1 MIMSEADPRL
11 SRRSLFKTTSQA
23 AIAAAVAG
31 PVLAQAAEK
40 AASQPAGADAKKILN
55 YSPKMKYR
63 RMGKTGLMISE
74 VSLGGHWKGRNG
86 ERYWDMFSND
96 EVPDDVKKNRTEV
109 VSACIDKGINYLDI
123 TTAAECLSYGAALVG
138 RRDKMHV
145 GADDHR
151 LCIRNDDNC
160 TAATQVKNVEE
171 CLRRLKT
178 DYLDIWRVQAKMD
191 GTSQD
196 AHMEACLAA
205 AEQCKKAGKIRHFG
219 CSSHNRKWLQ
229 HVVTTFPGVEMIVF
243 PCTAITKKAG
253 GPVVKD
259 NVEERVAY
267 RMAEDVG
274 ASIFDAVRKN
284 DVGVVT
290 IKPFAGG
297 QVFKNQVKFP
307 VMGVG
312 LKEEND
318 LARLTLMCILTLHEE
333 ITCVVPGLTTMYEV
347 DNAARASVLRG
358 LADLSPAERQWLDQM
373 TTDGLASL
381 PEDYH
386 WLREWDVI

>member
-1 MIMSEADPRL
+1 MSEADSRL
-11 SRRSLFKTTSQA
+11 SRRGLFKSTSQA
-23 AIAAAVAG
+23 AIAAVVTG
-31 PVLAQAAEK
+31 QVLAQAADK
-40 AASQPAGADAKKILN
+40 PSTQPAVADARKILN
-55 YSPKMKYR
+55 FNPKMKYR

-74 VSLGGHWKGRNG
+74 VSLGGHWKNRNG
-86 ERYWDMFSND
+86 GRYWDAFTND
-96 EVPDDVKKNRTEV
+96 EVPEDVKKNRTEV
-109 VSACIDKGINYLDI
+109 VSACIDKGVNYLDI
-123 TTAAECLSYGAALVG
+123 TTAAECLSYGAALAG
-138 RRDKMHV
+138 RREKMYV

-151 LCIRNDDNC
+151 LCIRNEDNC
-160 TAATQVKNVEE
+160 TVAGQVKNVEE

-178 DYLDIWRVQAKMD
+178 NYLDIWRVQARMD
-191 GTSQD
+191 GTSKD
-196 AHMEACLAA
+196 AHMEVCLTA
-205 AEQCKKAGKIRHFG
+205 AEQMKKAGKIRHFG
-219 CSSHNRKWLQ
+219 CSSHNRQWLQ
-229 HVVTTFPGVEMIVF
+229 HVVTRFPGVEMIVF
-243 PCTAITKKAG
+243 PCTAITRKAG
-253 GPVVKD
+253 SPITRD

-267 RMAEDVG
+267 KMAEDLG
-274 ASIFDAVRKN
+274 GSIFDAVRKH

-297 QVFKNQVKFP
+297 AVFKSEGKFP

-347 DNAARASVLRG
+347 DNASRASQLRG
-358 LADLSPAERQWLDQM
+358 LADLSPAEQQWLEQM

-381 PEDYH
+381 PPDYH